1 MLTILCISTSQYTA
15 INTVTVPHK
24 KSGGQFG
31 SEFYP
36 PIFSIPQPALPTP
49 TDPETSVDSVP
60 EVEAAKKAEDGEK
73 KAEKIRYGQS
83 LSENGMGGQ
92 TTGLGQANSGSAGSK
107 AQDVDEAA
115 KNERIQSGYGGD
127 KDMDRDIGA

>member
-1 MLTILCISTSQYTA
+1 MSQNLMNTDPGGDTEGSTSQYTA

-31 SEFYP
+31 N
-36 PIFSIPQPALPTP
+36 
-49 TDPETSVDSVP
+49 PETSVDSVP
-60 EVEAAKKAEDGEK
+60 EVEAAKKAEEGEK
-73 KAEKIRYGQS
+73 TAEKIRYGQA

-92 TTGLGQANSGSAGSK
+92 TTGSGQANSSSAGSK
-107 AQDVDEAA
+107 AQYVDEDAVSERA
-115 KNERIQSGYGGD
+115 KSGYGGD

>member
-1 MLTILCISTSQYTA
+1 MSQNLMDTDPGGDTEGSTSQYTA

-31 SEFYP
+31 N
-36 PIFSIPQPALPTP
+36 
-49 TDPETSVDSVP
+49 PETSVDSVP
-60 EVEAAKKAEDGEK
+60 EVEAAKKSEEGEK
-73 KAEKIRYGQS
+73 TAEKIRYGQS

-92 TTGLGQANSGSAGSK
+92 TTGLGQANSSSAGSK
-107 AQDVDEAA
+107 AQDVDEEA
-115 KNERIQSGYGGD
+115 KNERAKSGYGGD

>member
-1 MLTILCISTSQYTA
+1 
-15 INTVTVPHK
+15 
-24 KSGGQFG
+24 
-31 SEFYP
+31 
-36 PIFSIPQPALPTP
+36 
-49 TDPETSVDSVP
+49 
-60 EVEAAKKAEDGEK
+60 
-73 KAEKIRYGQS
+73 
-83 LSENGMGGQ
+83 MGGQ